1 LAKVRVR
8 QHVNPLS
15 HKYRHPI
22 APPDWDQVYQDMT
35 LPLHLDIGCARGN
48 KIPCLLRI
56 ESLTAQI
63 LYHQCQCTTW
73 TISSKS

>member
-1 LAKVRVR
+1 MAKVRVR

-35 LPLHLDIGCARGN
+35 LPLHLDIGCARG
-48 KIPCLLRI
+48 KFLLQM
-56 ESLTAQI
+56 AQVYPETEVLNPAI
-63 LYHQCQCTTW
+63 KLYNVW
-73 TISSKS
+73 VSPR